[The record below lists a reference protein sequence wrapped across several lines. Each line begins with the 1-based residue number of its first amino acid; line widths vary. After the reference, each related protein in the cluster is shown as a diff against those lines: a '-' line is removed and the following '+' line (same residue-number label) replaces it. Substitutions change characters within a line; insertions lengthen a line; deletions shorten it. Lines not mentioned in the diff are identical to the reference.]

1 MQGLGFLT
9 FVGVHV
15 GCLRNC
21 ALNFVRE
28 QEFDELLC
36 PFGVLCTLEHAGIF
50 NLAEAGVGDDTGRT
64 FGSCIIDRIGG
75 RGTVGHHHG
84 VAALTFTGAVV
95 NVECL

>member
-1 MQGLGFLT
+1 MNFFAPSGL
-9 FVGVHV
+9 
-15 GCLRNC
+15 LR
-21 ALNFVRE
+21 
-28 QEFDELLC
+28 
-36 PFGVLCTLEHAGIF
+36 TLEDTGIF

-84 VAALTFTGAVV
+84 VAALAFTGAVV